1 MNEEITT
8 LFSTIAHPFYPN
20 VRAVADHL
28 AGGVASL
35 ANQLTCQGMCEA
47 ST

>member
-1 MNEEITT
+1 MILLRYVGNWEIQQRVVRLMT
-8 LFSTIAHPFYPN
+8 HPFYPN

-35 ANQLTCQGMCEA
+35 AN
-47 ST
+47 